1 MRKAGRWLKWGLLAG
16 CICCQT
22 CSAAAAGDGT
32 PVPENFANL
41 SLEEL
46 SDVRVVSV
54 SKREERLGDAPASVF
69 VITSDDIRRSG
80 ARSLPEALRLAPN
93 LHVAQA
99 PSGGYTITA
108 RGFAGNSANK
118 QLVMIDGRSV
128 YTPLFSGVFWDVQQL
143 PMESIERIEVISGP
157 GGTLWGTNAVNGVIN
172 VITKSAAATLGGT
185 VDLRW
190 GQEQSGAVFMYGAP
204 MGDGAWRAYG
214 MDHVMPQGE
223 TAAGTRL
230 GDGWHTG
237 QVGFRSDWMRGSDSL
252 TLQGDA
258 YRTIEGQVATAVP
271 MPTAQMRGANLM
283 GHWNHQMMGGA
294 SLSLQAYYDRT
305 ERDLT
310 NLFQE
315 TLDIVD
321 LQALYNFAPIGRH
334 TLALGGGYR
343 FARDRV
349 NNVSGVAFNP
359 ERANLHWTS
368 FFGQDTV
375 ALGEAVN
382 LTAGLRA
389 ERNMYTGTELLPNL
403 RLAWKATPSTFW
415 WAEASR
421 TVRAPSR
428 IDRDI
433 YINAGALG
441 SLTGGPD
448 FESETARVIELGLR
462 QQFGNLASYSLTVYR
477 ASYDHLRT
485 VKPVAPLRYE
495 IGNGMEGETRGV
507 EAWGSFQATPAWRL
521 SAGLTM
527 MHEDFSLKPGE
538 IDVLNRSVQG
548 NWDPR
553 RMARLRS
560 SFTLGE
566 GRDLDVTLR
575 YVGPLRFTQVGGYT
589 ALDVNFNWRLMPRLD
604 LALGASNAL
613 DRQHEEF
620 SGTTRLSLGRGAYA
634 RLISRF

>member
-1 MRKAGRWLKWGLLAG
+1 
-16 CICCQT
+16 
-22 CSAAAAGDGT
+22 
-32 PVPENFANL
+32 
-41 SLEEL
+41 
-46 SDVRVVSV
+46 
-54 SKREERLGDAPASVF
+54 
-69 VITSDDIRRSG
+69 
-80 ARSLPEALRLAPN
+80 
-93 LHVAQA
+93 
-99 PSGGYTITA
+99 
-108 RGFAGNSANK
+108 
-118 QLVMIDGRSV
+118 
-128 YTPLFSGVFWDVQQL
+128 
-143 PMESIERIEVISGP
+143 
-157 GGTLWGTNAVNGVIN
+157 
-172 VITKSAAATLGGT
+172 
-185 VDLRW
+185 
-190 GQEQSGAVFMYGAP
+190 
-204 MGDGAWRAYG
+204 
-214 MDHVMPQGE
+214 
-223 TAAGTRL
+223 
-230 GDGWHTG
+230 
-237 QVGFRSDWMRGSDSL
+237 
-252 TLQGDA
+252 
-258 YRTIEGQVATAVP
+258 
-271 MPTAQMRGANLM
+271 
-283 GHWNHQMMGGA
+283 
-294 SLSLQAYYDRT
+294 
-305 ERDLT
+305 
-310 NLFQE
+310 
-315 TLDIVD
+315 
-321 LQALYNFAPIGRH
+321 
-334 TLALGGGYR
+334 
-343 FARDRV
+343 
-349 NNVSGVAFNP
+349 
-359 ERANLHWTS
+359 
-368 FFGQDTV
+368 
-375 ALGEAVN
+375 
-382 LTAGLRA
+382 
-389 ERNMYTGTELLPNL
+389 MYTGTELLPNL